1 MPRRAYARIRRQFNL
16 PVGRFEGVEAA
27 LARMAGAT
35 YIMDAARSVTA
46 AAIDGGERPSVPA
59 AMLKYHCTELGRQ
72 VANDAMD
79 VHGGKGIMLGPKNY
93 LGRGYQ
99 IVPVAITVEG
109 ANILT
114 RSLIIFGQGA
124 IRCHPFVLREMNAA
138 KLKDKAKSLEEF
150 DTALFGHIGYT
161 LSNAARSFVM
171 ALTLARFS
179 PVPEDG
185 ATRRY
190 YQHINKFSAQFAF
203 ATDMAMLSL
212 GGYLKKKE
220 HLSARL
226 GDVLSSLYLAS
237 MVLKHFQNQG
247 QPEAD
252 LPLVEWSCR
261 TLLYRAQEQMHGFLR
276 NFPNR
281 WMAALMRLVIFPR
294 GRTYFAPSDRLGHL
308 IVEQLMLPSEA
319 RERLSAGIYATVEA
333 GNPLGLLQEALVLA
347 QSAEPLEKRIR
358 VEGVKTGRVTALD
371 FPGQVEQA
379 LALGIV
385 TAGEASLLRDYD
397 RKVMEL
403 INVDDFDPAE
413 LAAGAAAQSSGPAWR
428 QIA

>member
-1 MPRRAYARIRRQFNL
+1 
-16 PVGRFEGVEAA
+16 
-27 LARMAGAT
+27 
-35 YIMDAARSVTA
+35 
-46 AAIDGGERPSVPA
+46 
-59 AMLKYHCTELGRQ
+59 
-72 VANDAMD
+72 
-79 VHGGKGIMLGPKNY
+79 
-93 LGRGYQ
+93 
-99 IVPVAITVEG
+99 
-109 ANILT
+109 
-114 RSLIIFGQGA
+114 
-124 IRCHPFVLREMNAA
+124 
-138 KLKDKAKSLEEF
+138 
-150 DTALFGHIGYT
+150 
-161 LSNAARSFVM
+161 
-171 ALTLARFS
+171 
-179 PVPEDG
+179 
-185 ATRRY
+185 
-190 YQHINKFSAQFAF
+190 
-203 ATDMAMLSL
+203 
-212 GGYLKKKE
+212 
-220 HLSARL
+220 
-226 GDVLSSLYLAS
+226 

-397 RKVMEL
+397 HKVMEL